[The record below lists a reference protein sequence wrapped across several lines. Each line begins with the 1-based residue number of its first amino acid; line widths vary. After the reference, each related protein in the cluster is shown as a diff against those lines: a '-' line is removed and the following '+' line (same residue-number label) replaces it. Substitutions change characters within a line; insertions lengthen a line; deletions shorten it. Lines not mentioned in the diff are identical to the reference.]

1 MIANLTARQML
12 KGLLQG
18 TPPPRPLFLPIVF
31 SLGAKVENLPPRA
44 FLCNATK
51 ITNSLRQ
58 IRTHLRSDG
67 VACYFDPYLE
77 AEALGATLHWQADD
91 QPPTVHWEHPAE
103 AGDLPG
109 DLRSP
114 EDAAKSGRVTVAV
127 EVIQRLKSLVRD
139 EPVLC
144 AGVSGPF
151 TLAAHLL
158 DLRPADAPPR
168 EDFSDAALELA
179 AATITQIATKCVEAG
194 ANVIFIQEN
203 IFPVLSTEHC
213 DAWAE
218 SLAPAFNIIRFYEAV
233 PVLLCSDPD
242 SFATNKDVVYARN
255 WDCIL
260 CPALNT
266 STSTAAEIAPP
277 PGRSNIG
284 IALPTAPFQPGA
296 SAGAENFAESLRT
309 IMMEVRPVLVATAGD
324 VPASTDIKLLA
335 GVGEAIRRS
344 APDANS

>member
-1 MIANLTARQML
+1 MNVNLTPRQIL

-31 SLGAKVENLPPRA
+31 SLGAKVENLPLRA

-77 AEALGATLHWQADD
+77 AESLGATLQYTAED
-91 QPPTVHWEHPAE
+91 QPPTMKWPHAVE
-103 AGDLPG
+103 AGELPEN
-109 DLRSP
+109 LRSP
-114 EDAAKSGRVTVAV
+114 EDAAKSPRVTVAV
-127 EVIQRLKSLVRD
+127 EVIERLKALLRD
-139 EPVLC
+139 EPLLL
-144 AGVSGPF
+144 AGVTGPF

-158 DLRPADAPPR
+158 NLRPADAPPR

-179 AATITQIATKCVEAG
+179 ADTITQIATKFVEAG

-203 IFPVLSTEHC
+203 IFPVLSAEPC
-213 DAWAE
+213 EAWAA
-218 SLAPAFNIIRFYEAV
+218 SLAPAFNIIRFYEAL
-233 PVLLCSDPD
+233 PVLLFSDEI
-242 SFATNKDVVYARN
+242 SFAANREVLFARN

-260 CPALNT
+260 CPALNL
-266 STSTAAEIAPP
+266 SASSAAEIARP
-277 PGRSNIG
+277 PGQANIG
-284 IALPTAPFQPGA
+284 IALPATPFQPSAA
-296 SAGAENFAESLRT
+296 SSAENFADSLHT
-309 IMMEVRPVLVATAGD
+309 IMMEVRPVLVTMAGD

-335 GVGEAIRRS
+335 KVGEAIRR
-344 APDANS
+344 

>member
-1 MIANLTARQML
+1 MNAILTPRQML
-12 KGLLQG
+12 KELLQG

-31 SLGAKVENLPPRA
+31 SLGAKVENLTLPA
-44 FLCNATK
+44 FLANATK

-77 AEALGATLHWQADD
+77 AEALGATLQYVAGDN
-91 QPPTVHWEHPAE
+91 PPTLEWPHRAE
-103 AGDLPG
+103 IGELPEN
-109 DLRSP
+109 LRSP
-114 EDAAKSGRVTVAV
+114 EDAAKSPRVTVAV
-127 EVIQRLKSLVRD
+127 EVLQRLKSLMRD
-139 EPVLC
+139 EPLLC

-168 EDFSDAALELA
+168 EDYSDAALELA
-179 AATITQIATKCVEAG
+179 AATITQIVTKFVEAG

-213 DAWAE
+213 DAWAQ
-218 SLAPAFNIIRFYEAV
+218 SLAPAFNIIRFYEAL
-233 PVLLCSDPD
+233 PLLLFRDEI
-242 SFATNKDVVYARN
+242 SFAANREVIHARN

-260 CPALNT
+260 CPSLPG
-266 STSTAAEIAPP
+266 SISSVMEIAPP
-277 PGRSNIG
+277 PNRANIG
-284 IALPTAPFQPGA
+284 IALPSATFQPGA
-296 SAGAENFAESLRT
+296 APGAENFTQSLHT
-309 IMMEVRPVLVATAGD
+309 IMMELRPVLVTTAGD

-335 GVGEAIRRS
+335 RVGEAIRS
-344 APDANS
+344 